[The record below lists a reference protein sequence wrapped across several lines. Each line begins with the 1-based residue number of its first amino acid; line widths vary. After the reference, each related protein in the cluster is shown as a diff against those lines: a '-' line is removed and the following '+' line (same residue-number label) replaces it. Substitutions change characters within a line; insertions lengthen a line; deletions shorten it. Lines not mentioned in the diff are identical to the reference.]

1 VLAHAYARG
10 RVEEIWGVEA
20 SGTAKDTAGTG
31 GKVNLKTSDM
41 DGTTGV
47 ISAGWNYAS
56 PDNAYEMGFG
66 LTGYAGARKGV
77 TGEVRALWRF

>member
-1 VLAHAYARG
+1 M
-10 RVEEIWGVEA
+10 
-20 SGTAKDTAGTG
+20 
-31 GKVNLKTSDM
+31 NLKTSDM

-56 PDNAYEMGFG
+56 PGNAYEMGLG
-66 LTGYAGARKGV
+66 LAGYAGARKGV

>member
-1 VLAHAYARG
+1 M
-10 RVEEIWGVEA
+10 
-20 SGTAKDTAGTG
+20 
-31 GKVNLKTSDM
+31 NLKTSDM

-56 PDNAYEMGFG
+56 PDNAYETGFG

>member
-1 VLAHAYARG
+1 M
-10 RVEEIWGVEA
+10 
-20 SGTAKDTAGTG
+20 
-31 GKVNLKTSDM
+31 NLKTSDM

-77 TGEVRALWRF
+77 TGEVRALEVLSFRVSFDHMK

>member
-1 VLAHAYARG
+1 M
-10 RVEEIWGVEA
+10 
-20 SGTAKDTAGTG
+20 
-31 GKVNLKTSDM
+31 NLKTSDM

-66 LTGYAGARKGV
+66 LTGYAGARMGV
-77 TGEVRALWRF
+77 TGEVRALWRS